1 MRYKVLLFVIL
12 YPPIKGHLAS
22 SYCYQTK
29 LILLVIELNVIYIIT
44 GRLIF
49 SELSLLSTVL
59 IILQRAII
67 QGNCPIFEQPAH
79 ILEMRRTT
87 ARCSNNLSVCTNIIR
102 TFT

>member
-12 YPPIKGHLAS
+12 YPPIKGHLVS

-29 LILLVIELNVIYIIT
+29 LILLIIELNFINIIT

-49 SELSLLSTVL
+49 SDLSLLSTVL

-87 ARCSNNLSVCTNIIR
+87 ARCGNNLSVCTNIIR